1 MSKNSKNSSRRSLG
15 GTLLGLLVI
24 IIAFFFAQATGID
37 ILALLNDVAGE
48 VEEVDQTGSGG
59 SDDFDTAPPTLSL
72 PGEVTPLQVGQG
84 FGAQKGFWSVY
95 FNAPTGSRDAAD
107 YVNGIDEN
115 LAADINNVQQTLDI
129 AAFEFNNERLT
140 EAVIAAHERG
150 VQVRIVTDDEF
161 GVEEEEAIEEFE
173 DAGIPVVDDA
183 KSALMHNKFMILDQ
197 QVVWTG
203 SWNYTVNG
211 TYRNNNNALVLRSQR
226 AVRAYQTEF
235 DEMFERG
242 EFGARSTEGT
252 ATFSQDGT
260 PVKIVFAP
268 EDDVVGAIVEELGR
282 AQRDIRFMAFSFTQ
296 DDIGD
301 AMRQLGAEEVTVQGI
316 FEVRGSETE
325 FSEMPPMYCAGFD
338 VRQDGNPFALHH
350 KVIIVDDTTVLTGSF
365 NFSANATESNDENL
379 VIIRDPDLAALYLTE
394 YERRFAEASPP
405 DPADIECE

>member
-1 MSKNSKNSSRRSLG
+1 MSDTDSKRRRSLG
-15 GTLLGLLVI
+15 GTLLGIVVI
-24 IIAFFFAQATGID
+24 VVAFVFAELTGID
-37 ILALLNDVAGE
+37 VFALLDEVAS
-48 VEEVDQTGSGG
+48 EVDQVDEGG
-59 SDDFDTAPPTLSL
+59 DREVAAPPTVIAL
-72 PGEVTPLQVGQG
+72 PGEVTPLTVGQG
-84 FGAQKGFWSVY
+84 FGAQKGFWTVY
-95 FNAPTGSRDAAD
+95 FNAPTGSSDAST
-107 YVNGIDEN
+107 YRNGIDEN
-115 LAADINNVQQTLDI
+115 LAAEIDGVQATLDI

-140 EAVIAAHERG
+140 EAVIAAHQRG

-161 GVEEEEAIEEFE
+161 GVEEEESIEEFV
-173 DAGIPVVDDA
+173 DAGIPVVDDN
-183 KSALMHNKFMILDQ
+183 KTALMHNKFMILDR

-203 SWNYTVNG
+203 SWNYTRNG

-235 DEMFERG
+235 DEMFVNG

-260 PVKIVFAP
+260 PVRIVFAP
-268 EDDVVGAIVEELGR
+268 EDDVVAAIVQELGR

-301 AMRQLGAEEVTVQGI
+301 AMRQLGAEGINVAGI

-325 FSEMPPMYCAGFD
+325 FSEMPPMFCAGFD

-350 KVIIVDDTTVLTGSF
+350 KVIIVDDHTVLTGSF

-379 VIIRDPDLAALYLTE
+379 VIIRDPDLAALFIRE
-394 YERRFAEASPP
+394 YDLRFAEASPP
-405 DPADIECE
+405 DAADIACE